1 MFKLIAPLAFVVALP
16 SFAAFA
22 HEPGSPAFNYAIR
35 EYLLENPEILG
46 EMQAALQEKQLELAA
61 QAQAEA
67 LANDADRIFDS
78 EHNIVLGNP
87 DGDVTIVEFFDYNC
101 GYCARAMRDMQAVIE
116 SDPNVRF
123 VLKEFPIL
131 GPSSS
136 EAHVVSM
143 AIARTAPDKY
153 SEFHQDLLTG
163 GSEAN
168 GETAMAIAERL
179 GVDMVALEQ
188 AMVPSENEDAFNEA
202 YELAT
207 ALQISG
213 TPSYVVGDQVMFGAQ
228 GPDALLEQVKAARE
242 AATN

>member
-1 MFKLIAPLAFVVALP
+1 MLKLTLPFALAALLLP
-16 SFAAFA
+16 HAASA
-22 HEPGSPAFNYAIR
+22 HEPGSPAFDHAIR
-35 EYLLENPEILG
+35 TYLLENPEILG

-61 QAQAEA
+61 AAQAEA

-87 DGDVTIVEFFDYNC
+87 DGDVTVVEFFDYNC

-131 GPSSS
+131 GPSSA

-143 AIARTAPDKY
+143 AVARTAPDKY
-153 SEFHQDLLTG
+153 PDFHQALLTG

-168 GETAMAIAERL
+168 GDVAMSIAESL
-179 GVDMVALEQ
+179 GIDMVTLENAL
-188 AMVPSENEDAFNEA
+188 VPSDNEEAFNEA

-213 TPSYVVGDQVMFGAQ
+213 TPSYVVGDEVMFGAQ
-228 GPDALLEQVKAARE
+228 GSQALLERVEAARE